1 MKKVC
6 AFTLALLVCS
16 CFINTESVGG
26 SGGVLLKT
34 EDTGRY
40 RIVVLRTSNSG
51 SAGPNEVI
59 LLDKDTG
66 RTWTLQS
73 KELTKGWVLMPR
85 EDKPAD

>member
-1 MKKVC
+1 MKRTLTFVLVLSVLFCTLGLGKVH
-6 AFTLALLVCS
+6 A
-16 CFINTESVGG
+16 

-40 RIVVLRTSNSG
+40 QIVVLRTSNTG

-73 KELTKGWVLMPR
+73 EDLTKGWVLMPR
-85 EDKPAD
+85 EDKARE

>member
-1 MKKVC
+1 MRKVC
-6 AFTLALLVCS
+6 VFALVLLVFL
-16 CFINTESVGG
+16 CFVNAGKVVA
-26 SGGVLLKT
+26 SGGVFLKA

-40 RIVVLRTSNSG
+40 RIVILRTSNTG

-59 LLDKDTG
+59 LLDKDKG

-73 KELTKGWVLMPR
+73 KDLTKGWVLMPR

>member
-1 MKKVC
+1 MRKVC
-6 AFTLALLVCS
+6 AFVLAFIVCL
-16 CFINTESVGG
+16 CFINIERGVA
-26 SGGVLLKT
+26 SGGVLIKT

-40 RIVVLRTSNSG
+40 RIVVLRTSNTG

>member
-1 MKKVC
+1 MRK
-6 AFTLALLVCS
+6 ALALALV
-16 CFINTESVGG
+16 FIVFFFTPGLGKAQS

-40 RIVVLRTSNSG
+40 QIVILRTANTG
-51 SAGPNEVI
+51 SAGRNEVI

-73 KELTKGWVLMPR
+73 EDLTKGWLLMPR
-85 EDKPAD
+85 EDKARE